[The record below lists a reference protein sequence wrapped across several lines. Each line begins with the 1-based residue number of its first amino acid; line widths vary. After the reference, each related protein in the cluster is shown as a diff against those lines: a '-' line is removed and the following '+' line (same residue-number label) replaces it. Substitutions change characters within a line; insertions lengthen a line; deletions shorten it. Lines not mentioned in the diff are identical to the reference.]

1 MQNPTSHND
10 RNECLKKAESCLEQ
24 AGQDVARRTYWI
36 AQAAEWIRRARG
48 HPETTETEA
57 SSKMEASSK
66 TRGDTHKVS
75 EGRLIPKSSAK

>member
-1 MQNPTSHND
+1 MQNSTPDHD

-48 HPETTETEA
+48 GANAETSVRIRE
-57 SSKMEASSK
+57 K
-66 TRGDTHKVS
+66 TGGVTHEVS
-75 EGRLIPKSSAK
+75 DGRLVPKPTTK